1 MFRCLCYLSVTEL
14 SHFHL
19 RQTTTLRFLYNT
31 GVEPITYSVQRNC
44 STIELI
50 MHLTVMCVVCRFIPF
65 WDTICDTPHVFLL
78 RILHRFSRLCSGYPA
93 HFLSIYIRAFDC
105 GLTPVSLACVLFV
118 AVPLKE
124 STVLGGTVS
133 RQLTVL
139 PSVIICRSSVGY
151 TSTFWMKVTDIASCL
166 IVLLAKARIR

>member
-1 MFRCLCYLSVTEL
+1 
-14 SHFHL
+14 
-19 RQTTTLRFLYNT
+19 
-31 GVEPITYSVQRNC
+31 
-44 STIELI
+44 
-50 MHLTVMCVVCRFIPF
+50 MCVVCRFIPF

-166 IVLLAKARIR
+166 IVLLGEGEDPLGDYLFHEYYYSLSYMEFKHPKSCFLQRTI